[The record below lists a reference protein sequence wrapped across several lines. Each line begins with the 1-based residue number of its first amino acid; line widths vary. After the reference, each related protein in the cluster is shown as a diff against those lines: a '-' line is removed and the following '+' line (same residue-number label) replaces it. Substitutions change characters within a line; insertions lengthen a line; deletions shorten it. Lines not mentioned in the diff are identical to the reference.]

1 MSLSLNRL
9 DQINKQMGTDA
20 ITNMSLLLAKLS
32 PSTIVPE
39 ANKYYTFVY
48 TPKTRNI
55 RYDQHPFIQ
64 VSSVHKWGFVGLNH
78 HWDDFRRYTWAEC
91 GTPLFEIYDDE
102 IEIANTLPIA
112 LFKQS

>member
-1 MSLSLNRL
+1 MSPSLNRL
-9 DQINKQMGTDA
+9 DLINQQMGSDPTSNMA
-20 ITNMSLLLAKLS
+20 ILLDKLS

-39 ANKYYTFVY
+39 ADKYYTFVY
-48 TPKTRNI
+48 TPKTKNI

-64 VSSVHKWGFVGLNH
+64 VSSVAKWGFTGLNH

-91 GTPLFEIYDDE
+91 GTPLFEIYPEE

-112 LFKQS
+112 LFKYS